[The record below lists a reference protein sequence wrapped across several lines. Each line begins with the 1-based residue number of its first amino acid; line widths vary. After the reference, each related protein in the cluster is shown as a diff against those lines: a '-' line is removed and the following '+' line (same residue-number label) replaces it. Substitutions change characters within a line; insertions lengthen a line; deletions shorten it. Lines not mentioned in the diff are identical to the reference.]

1 MLFIVRLKFYLVRCF
16 VVNIEN
22 KTNAH
27 LVARDKFYCDDIQ
40 GAMKIFNGDI
50 LNYKRWI
57 MRYFRD
63 SFFEILRFLNTKK
76 FAYHNYI
83 YYIIFCTKES
93 NMSRKH
99 KIHPLE
105 MHFSRNSN
113 HATWSLQDNHIC
125 RNSFSFSID
134 KLSIIIFLIVRS

>member
-1 MLFIVRLKFYLVRCF
+1 MHLMLFIVWLKFYLVRCL

-22 KTNAH
+22 KMNAH
-27 LVARDKFYCDDIQ
+27 LVARNKFYCDDIQ

-50 LNYKRWI
+50 LNYNWWI
-57 MRYFRD
+57 MR
-63 SFFEILRFLNTKK
+63 LRFLNTKK

-83 YYIIFCTKES
+83 YYITFCTKEFY
-93 NMSRKH
+93 MSRKH

-113 HATWSLQDNHIC
+113 HATWSLQDNNIC
-125 RNSFSFSID
+125 SIRNSFSFSTD
-134 KLSIIIFLIVRS
+134 KLSIIIF